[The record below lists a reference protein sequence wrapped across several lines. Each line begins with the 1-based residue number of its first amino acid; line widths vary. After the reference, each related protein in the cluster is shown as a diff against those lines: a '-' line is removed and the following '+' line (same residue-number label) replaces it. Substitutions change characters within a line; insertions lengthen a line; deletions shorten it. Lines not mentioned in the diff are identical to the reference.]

1 MGSTYTRQST
11 FTDGDTITADLFNTE
26 FDQLVAAFAAT
37 SGHSHDG
44 TAGEGGPIG
53 GLITPGIILGDN
65 TIDVT
70 LTFDGGSND
79 GVLKWMEDEDYF
91 EFSDDI
97 LIASTEKL
105 QFRDTAIYI
114 NSSADGQL
122 DIVADTE
129 VQIAATTIDI
139 NGAVDISGNLA
150 VGGNLVVTGTTTF
163 NGGTLTLGDSAADNV
178 VFGADVN
185 SSIIPNTDDT
195 YDLGSASQQWRNLF
209 IDGTAEVDVLS
220 IAGTAVT
227 STAAE
232 LNLLDGVSGL
242 VQADLTKLAAVD
254 STAAELNIVDGG
266 TSATST
272 TVADADRVVMN
283 DNGTMVQVAV
293 TDLAAYFDDE
303 ITAMPNLVSTGALN
317 TGSITSG
324 FGTIDT
330 GSSTITTTGLISG
343 GSLDIDN
350 VLINGTTIGHTDD
363 TDLITLADGVV
374 TVAGEVS
381 MTTLDIGGTNVTST
395 AAELN
400 ILDGKAFLDEDNFAS
415 NSATGIASQ
424 QSIKAYVDG
433 ITATNITSTGAL
445 NSGSI
450 TSGFGNIDTGSST
463 ITTTGLISGG
473 SLDIDNVLI
482 NGTTIGHTD
491 DTDLITLA
499 DGVVTVAG
507 EVSMTTLDIGGTNV
521 TSTAAE
527 LNALDGITA
536 VVGELNA
543 LDLGSTAIGTAIAS
557 KAVVLDSDKDYT
569 GIRNFTITGNLSVGG
584 TTTVVDTVT
593 MNAQNAVVFEGAT
606 ADAHET
612 TLTIVDPTADRTIN
626 LPNQS
631 GTVPVLAAASNTAV
645 TSTPEELNILDGVT
659 STAAEL
665 NILDVDNT
673 TIGDLTEISTAANDD
688 VFIAVDTS
696 GGGLKKITRSAIIA
710 GTGSS
715 GDLSNVVE
723 DTTPQLGGNLDTNSQ
738 NILIDDAHFIG
749 DESGN
754 EQLVFQTTGSAVNQ
768 LEITN
773 AASGSG
779 PILASTGGDTNINLN
794 LNPKGTGVVL
804 IDGQVGIEAGIIDL
818 KNSGSTVSKILF
830 YCESSNAHAQTLIGA
845 PHAESGSN
853 TLTLPSTG
861 GNSRILSAASTA
873 TVTNKTF
880 TSPKIN
886 ENVAVTSTATEI
898 NLIDGGTSRG
908 TTAVADGDG
917 VLINDA
923 GTMRMT
929 KVDTLSTYMSGKSV
943 GGSSIVTTGAL
954 NSGSITSG
962 FGNID
967 TGSST
972 ITTTGLI
979 SGGSLDID
987 NVLIN
992 GTTIGHTDDTDL
1004 ITVADGLVTVAG
1016 EVQMTTLDIGGTN
1029 VTSTAAEL
1037 NLVDG
1042 SSANSV
1048 VNSKAVIYGSSG
1060 ELAGVLSTAGQTN
1073 VTSLGTLTALAVD
1086 DVAIN
1091 GKAMTMTGSS
1101 SDTAVFTVGTN
1112 GTLSIVTTDDAA
1124 AAANIQITADGTAEL
1139 AGTTVTL
1146 DSGGDIDLAAT
1157 NDVNLPANVGLTFG
1171 DDAEKIE
1178 GDGTDLTIAG
1188 NNINLTA
1195 VADIVIPANVGVTFG
1210 SGEKI
1215 EGDSTDLTITS
1226 GAKINLSATSDV
1238 VVPANVGITFGSG
1251 EKIEGDNTDLT
1262 VTSGAKITLAATS
1275 DVHIPN
1281 DVGIVFGGASE
1292 KIEGDGT
1299 DLTIS
1304 GAKINLAATTDVHLA
1319 NDIGI
1324 VFGGASEKIEGDGT
1338 DLTISGAKI
1347 NLNATTDV
1355 HLANNIGIVFGD
1367 AAEKIEGDG
1376 TDLTI
1381 TGNNIKLTAAADV
1394 VIPANIGLLFG
1405 TGEKIEGDNT
1415 DLTITSGAKITL
1427 AATSDIH
1434 VPNDVGIV
1442 FGGASE
1448 KIEGDGTDLTIS
1460 GAKINLA
1467 AVSDVHLANDIGI
1480 VFGDAGEKIEGDGT
1494 NLAINSSGDLNVTA
1508 TTIDIDGNVEISGTA
1523 VTTGVHTFTAV
1534 PVFPNNTV
1542 ESADIQADAITGAK
1556 IADDAINSEHYTDGS
1571 IDTAHIADANV
1582 TQGKIADQAINEA
1595 KMQIS
1600 NAPTNGYALTAQS
1613 GNTGGLTWAAAGSS
1627 TTYAAVGTYALCSR
1641 GTSTSSAGSTYAGSG
1656 LRPSGYSTANA
1667 GSASSGYVVAQGGT
1681 TGSTLSG
1688 TWRAMG
1694 AYTYSVYSY
1703 KATLFVRIS

>member
-53 GLITPGIILGDN
+53 GLITPGITLGDN

-254 STAAELNIVDGG
+254 A
-266 TSATST
+266 SAT
-272 TVADADRVVMN
+272 
-283 DNGTMVQVAV
+283 
-293 TDLAAYFDDE
+293 
-303 ITAMPNLVSTGALN
+303 
-317 TGSITSG
+317 
-324 FGTIDT
+324 
-330 GSSTITTTGLISG
+330 
-343 GSLDIDN
+343 
-350 VLINGTTIGHTDD
+350 
-363 TDLITLADGVV
+363 
-374 TVAGEVS
+374 
-381 MTTLDIGGTNVTST
+381 
-395 AAELN
+395 ELN

-433 ITATNITSTGAL
+433 VTTTSITSTGAL
-445 NSGSI
+445 NAGSI
-450 TSGFGNIDTGSST
+450 TSGFGNIDTGAST

-543 LDLGSTAIGTAIAS
+543 LDLGSTAVGTAIAS
-557 KAVVLDSDKDYT
+557 KAVVLDSNKDYT

-593 MNAQNAVVFEGAT
+593 MNAQNAVLFEGAT

-631 GTVPVLAAASNTAV
+631 GTIPVLAAASNTAV

-665 NILDVDNT
+665 NILDVDNST
-673 TIGDLTEISTAANDD
+673 LGDLAEISTVANDD
-688 VFIAVDTS
+688 VFLAIDTS
-696 GGGLKKITRSAIIA
+696 GGGLKRVTRSTVVSGLA
-710 GTGSS
+710 TSS
-715 GDLSNVVE
+715 GLSNVVE
-723 DTTPQLGGNLDTNSQ
+723 DTSPQLGGNLDTNSQ

-773 AASGSG
+773 AASGNG

-794 LNPKGTGVVL
+794 LTPKGSGVVM
-804 IDGQVGIEAGIIDL
+804 IDGTVGIDTGKIDL
-818 KNSGSTVSKILF
+818 KNSGTASQILF
-830 YCESSNAHAQTLIGA
+830 YCESSNAHAQTLQGA
-845 PHAESGSN
+845 PHSQAAAN
-853 TLTLPSTG
+853 TLLLPDGDSGTLLSTV
-861 GNSRILSAASTA
+861 STA

-886 ENVAVTSTATEI
+886 EDVAVTSTATEI
-898 NLIDGGTSRG
+898 NLLDGVTATTAELNILDGVTSTAAELNILDGVTSTAAELNILDGVTSTAAELNILDGVTATAAEINLIDGGTARG

-929 KVDTLSTYMSGKSV
+929 SVDTLSTYMSGKSV

-1004 ITVADGLVTVAG
+1004 ITVANGLVTVAG

-1037 NLVDG
+1037 NLLDG

-1060 ELAGVLSTAGQTN
+1060 ELAGALSTAAQTN
-1073 VTSLGTLTALAVD
+1073 VTSLGTLTALTVD
-1086 DVAIN
+1086 DVAID

-1171 DDAEKIE
+1171 DD
-1178 GDGTDLTIAG
+1178 
-1188 NNINLTA
+1188 
-1195 VADIVIPANVGVTFG
+1195 
-1210 SGEKI
+1210 
-1215 EGDSTDLTITS
+1215 
-1226 GAKINLSATSDV
+1226 
-1238 VVPANVGITFGSG
+1238 
-1251 EKIEGDNTDLT
+1251 
-1262 VTSGAKITLAATS
+1262 
-1275 DVHIPN
+1275 
-1281 DVGIVFGGASE
+1281 
-1292 KIEGDGT
+1292 
-1299 DLTIS
+1299 
-1304 GAKINLAATTDVHLA
+1304 
-1319 NDIGI
+1319 
-1324 VFGGASEKIEGDGT
+1324 
-1338 DLTISGAKI
+1338 
-1347 NLNATTDV
+1347 
-1355 HLANNIGIVFGD
+1355 
-1367 AAEKIEGDG
+1367 
-1376 TDLTI
+1376 
-1381 TGNNIKLTAAADV
+1381 
-1394 VIPANIGLLFG
+1394 
-1405 TGEKIEGDNT
+1405 
-1415 DLTITSGAKITL
+1415 
-1427 AATSDIH
+1427 
-1434 VPNDVGIV
+1434 
-1442 FGGASE
+1442 
-1448 KIEGDGTDLTIS
+1448 
-1460 GAKINLA
+1460 
-1467 AVSDVHLANDIGI
+1467 
-1480 VFGDAGEKIEGDGT
+1480 GEKIEGDGT

-1534 PVFPNNTV
+1534 PVFPNDTV
-1542 ESADIQADAITGAK
+1542 ETADIQADAITGAK
-1556 IADDAINSEHYTDGS
+1556 IADNAINSEHYTDGS
-1571 IDTAHIADANV
+1571 IDTAHIADGQITADKLGADSVTAAKIGDNV
-1582 TQGKIADQAINEA
+1582 LNSEH
-1595 KMQIS
+1595 
-1600 NAPTNGYALTAQS
+1600 Y
-1613 GNTGGLTWAAAGSS
+1613 AAGSIDAEHLASDSVTEAKIAANSIDSQAYVDGSIDTAHIADNQITLAKMAGIARGKLIVGDSGGNPAVIGPGNNGQVLTSDGTDIAFADAAGGPSYTRGTTVPSSPNAGDWWNNTGNDSLYIYDATDGWITNSTHTFGTGTYQVPGNYSLVFTGGINRVSFQGASVGTQEVGTQNTSTADNNTSTGDGGFGLSNSVRGVFGTTFTDKSITYLIMATSADAIDFGDLVVRRSQYPQAASHQTRGIIVGGSDNSEIDYITIATAGNALDFGDLTTAGRANIACSAMAS
-1627 TTYAAVGTYALCSR
+1627 TTRAIFKG
-1641 GTSTSSAGSTYAGSG
+1641 GSG
-1656 LRPSGYSTANA
+1656 NVMDYVTVANTGNATDFGDVGADIDDRGGANVNSTTRGIMSGNNNATNTIEYITMGTAGNSTDFGDMTGTANTSVAVHSSTTAYVRAGEDVITMATAANATASGYEFRFNNTRHCVMP
-1667 GSASSGYVVAQGGT
+1667 G
-1681 TGSTLSG
+1681 
-1688 TWRAMG
+1688 WI
-1694 AYTYSVYSY
+1694 AYNG
-1703 KATLFVRIS
+1703 